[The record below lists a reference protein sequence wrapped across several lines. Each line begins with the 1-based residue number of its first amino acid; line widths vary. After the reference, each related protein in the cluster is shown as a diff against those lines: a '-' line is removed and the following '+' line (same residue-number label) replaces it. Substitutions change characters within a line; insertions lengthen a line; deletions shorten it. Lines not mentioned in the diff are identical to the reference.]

1 MSMENFEFLWHWH
14 FLLGVVVGV
23 VVGPHIKGL
32 LGKFKK

>member
-23 VVGPHIKGL
+23 VVGPHIKNL
-32 LGKFKK
+32 LGKLKK